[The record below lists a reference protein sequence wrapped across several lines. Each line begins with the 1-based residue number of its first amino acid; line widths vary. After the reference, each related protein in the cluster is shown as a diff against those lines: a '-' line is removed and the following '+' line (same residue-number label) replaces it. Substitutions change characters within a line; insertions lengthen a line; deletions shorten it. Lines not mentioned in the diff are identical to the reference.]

1 MKTTLNGPLLS
12 VVVPVFNAAATLDRC
27 ISFLLN
33 QSFGSIEII
42 CIDDCSVDKSKD
54 IILSYQRKYPE
65 KIIYA
70 KTSERCGPGGARN
83 HGISLANGRYVGF
96 VDSDDWVDSS
106 LYSTVMDQV
115 LTQDA
120 DIAVFGVKDEYGNP
134 SSSSVR
140 YSYSHVNCIDQ
151 DFALRLLAR
160 THDNNAFISPM
171 VCQKVYRR
179 EFLQEHG
186 ISFHSNSFFEDDLF
200 SFRCFLYKSK
210 IIVVPGVYYHYYQ
223 RPDSITHTFSKK
235 HIDDLIALIGD
246 LKKCLVTE
254 DRWDTNRQDY
264 YSFCSKCIRSM
275 VNSLFITE
283 PKIQSQKQYL
293 SYLITRLSDQITV
306 DEWLDY
312 MDIQEVKR
320 LFMA

>member
-1 MKTTLNGPLLS
+1 MKTTLNAPLLS
-12 VVVPVFNAAATLDRC
+12 VVVPVFNAATTLDRC

-33 QSFGSIEII
+33 QSFDSLEII
-42 CIDDCSVDKSKD
+42 CVDDCSADKSKD
-54 IILSYQRKYPE
+54 IILSYQKQHPQ
-65 KIIYA
+65 KIIYT
-70 KTSERCGPGGARN
+70 KTRERCGPGGARN
-83 HGISLANGRYVGF
+83 HGITLAHGQYIGF

-106 LYSTVMDQV
+106 LYSTVMNQV

-134 SSSSVR
+134 ASNNIR
-140 YSYSHVNCIDQ
+140 YAYPHANCIDQ
-151 DFALRLLAR
+151 DFALRLLTR
-160 THDNNAFISPM
+160 THDNNVFISPM
-171 VCQKVYRR
+171 VCQKVYRHS
-179 EFLQEHG
+179 FLQEHG
-186 ISFHSNSFFEDDLF
+186 ISFHSSSYFEDDLF

-246 LKKCLVTE
+246 LKKCLITE
-254 DRWDTNRQDY
+254 KRWEANQQDY
-264 YSFCSKCIRSM
+264 YAFCGKCIRSM
-275 VNSLFITE
+275 VNSLFIAE
-283 PKIQSQKQYL
+283 PRILSQKRYL
-293 SYLITRLSDQITV
+293 SYLITKLRDQITV

-312 MDIQEVKR
+312 MDITEIKR